1 MEKEKENPFFF
12 GTESLFSAVSSLG
25 TVSSQF
31 SDESPPVEMLK
42 CQVFI

>member
-1 MEKEKENPFFF
+1 
-12 GTESLFSAVSSLG
+12 VSSLG